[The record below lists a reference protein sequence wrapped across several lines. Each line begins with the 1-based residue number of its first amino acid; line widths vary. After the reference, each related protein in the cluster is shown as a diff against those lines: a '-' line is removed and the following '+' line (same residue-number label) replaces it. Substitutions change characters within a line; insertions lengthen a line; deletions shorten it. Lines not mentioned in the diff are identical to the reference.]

1 MSLLIDR
8 QIRCLALCDKMIVP
22 FVENLSGTK
31 TGQLS
36 WGLTSVGYDVRL
48 GTEFKSYVGTAP
60 VNPKNIRPDQLETV
74 VHDKPFLIEPG
85 QFLLGHTVEEFDI
98 PNDVAF
104 FLHSKSTYARCGIL
118 VSHDTVGEPGWKAKS
133 LTLEIANVNA
143 LPVWLFP
150 GEGICQLVFHRG
162 AEPCM
167 VSYADR
173 DGKYMYQ
180 TGVTPPRV

>member
-1 MSLLIDR
+1 MSILVDR
-8 QIRCLALCDKMIVP
+8 QIKCLSLCNGMITP
-22 FVENLSGTK
+22 FVEKMQGNK

-48 GTEFKSYVGTAP
+48 GTGFKRYVGNKP
-60 VNPKNIRPDQLETV
+60 VDPKNIQPNQLRDTV
-74 VHDKPFLIEPG
+74 HEGPFLIEPG
-85 QFLLGHTVEEFDI
+85 EFILGHTIERFNVPRDI
-98 PNDVAF
+98 AF

-118 VSHDTVGEPGWKAKS
+118 VSHDTVGEPEWDGV

-143 LPVWLFP
+143 LPVMLYP

-162 AEPCM
+162 SEPCM

-173 DGKYMYQ
+173 TGKYQSQ
-180 TGVTPPRV
+180 TGVQPPKV